1 MNGYKCLTE
10 KINPVQWLVRIF
22 PTNYLVLLVE
32 VGRPLL
38 TVGMEVV
45 F

>member
-1 MNGYKCLTE
+1 MQLLT
-10 KINPVQWLVRIF
+10 KIF

-32 VGRPLL
+32 VGRPLF